1 MGPEV
6 RMKPDRSDHVEID
19 TVFYSCGKLKRTVL
33 ITYLATSSHPEG
45 PAERCIPEMTAFDC
59 SRKHAC
65 GVCAPE
71 GRQVSCHWE
80 RCVHPGLSEQ
90 DPCTE

>member
-19 TVFYSCGKLKRTVL
+19 TVFYSCGKLKRAVL
-33 ITYLATSSHPEG
+33 ITYLATSSHCG
-45 PAERCIPEMTAFDC
+45 VPADRCVPEMTAFDC
-59 SRKHAC
+59 SQKHAC

-71 GRQVSCHWE
+71 GRWVSCRWE